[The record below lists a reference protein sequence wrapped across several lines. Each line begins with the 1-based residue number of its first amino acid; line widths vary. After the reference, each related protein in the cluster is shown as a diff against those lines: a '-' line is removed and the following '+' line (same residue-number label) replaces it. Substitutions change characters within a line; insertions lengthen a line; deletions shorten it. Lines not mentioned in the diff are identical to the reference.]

1 MAPHLTAPPPLEED
15 LTLPRLL
22 CLHGGGVT
30 ASIFEAQAR
39 SFMRYLRPSFRL
51 VFADGPFFCD
61 PHHAIIPVYTSHA
74 PFRRWL
80 RWLPEHSDIDAES
93 AVDEISYAIRS
104 AMAADDAKHATGEWV
119 GLVGFSQGA
128 KLAASMLLE
137 QEARIRQAQ
146 TTGDDLAP
154 GLLEDAGIRWRFGI
168 LMAGRA
174 PLANLCPG
182 QPELLSSKALVSA
195 AEISEGFEFVGE
207 VDEEAVLRTPT
218 VHVHGL
224 ADEGLHLH
232 RRLLEQYCAPGTA
245 TLLEWDGNH
254 RIPIKS
260 KDVERVVDAIWD
272 VAEKTGVDV
281 TRVPSRLG

>member
-1 MAPHLTAPPPLEED
+1 MAPPPAVED
-15 LTLPRLL
+15 DLSLPRLL

-30 ASIFEAQAR
+30 ASIFEAQFR
-39 SFMRYLRPSFRL
+39 TLLRYLRPSFRL
-51 VFADGPFFCD
+51 VFADGPFLCE

-93 AVDEISYAIRS
+93 AIEEINYAIRD
-104 AMAADDAKHATGEWV
+104 AMSADDAKGATGEWV

-146 TTGDDLAP
+146 TTGNDLAP
-154 GLLEDAGIRWRFGI
+154 GLLEDPSIRWRFGI

-195 AEISEGFEFVGE
+195 ADISEGFGFVDKVE
-207 VDEEAVLRTPT
+207 DEAVLKTPT

-232 RRLLEQYCAPGTA
+232 RRLLEQYCEPGTT
-245 TLLEWDGNH
+245 TLIEWDGSH

-260 KDVERVVDAIWD
+260 KDVVRVVGAIWD

-281 TRVPSRLG
+281 TRVAST